1 MIGSTVSHNFNLQSA
16 AEPANPEA
24 THAISYIHIC
34 TLAGK
39 GLACGAAW
47 KADCAAD

>member
-34 TLAGK
+34 TLVAPHPQEYTCECTYK
-39 GLACGAAW
+39 RL
-47 KADCAAD
+47 